1 MKIYVDAMGGDLAPE
16 APVKGTL
23 MALRQ
28 FPHLTIILAGKL
40 DEVKPFLGDYD
51 DVKDRLILEEEPEV
65 ITNHESPVMGVR
77 KKVNSATVQG
87 MLKVRSGEADG
98 FVSAGSTGATLAGG
112 MFRLGRIP
120 GIERPA
126 LAPLMPNGK
135 GHFLLIDC
143 GANVDC
149 KPEYLVQFGIMGDA
163 YMRGVMGMEN
173 PRIGLVNIGAEAEKG
188 NALVKETYPLMEKAP
203 YNFVG
208 NVEAR
213 DVPLD
218 QADVCVTDGFGG
230 NLILKYTEGLAS
242 ALMGLIK
249 KELMADTRGNKAVRF
264 PAAHLQHALHRGA
277 VHLFAHAHD
286 RAFMIGDHLRLL
298 LQGQPVLHVT
308 GVSEEWLDFLQ
319 PAGQDDLQLRIFAQ
333 CVQGSL
339 HRSLRRQVPAHRV
352 HINLQTDRSS
362 VSESLHIPVKAAR
375 RISTLSRNTSPF
387 RLSCRSRRRFPRS
400 GSLPGRRAY
409 SGRKR

>member
-1 MKIYVDAMGGDLAPE
+1 MRIYVDAMGGDNAPQAIVE
-16 APVKGTL
+16 GTL
-23 MALRQ
+23 EALRKYPELQ
-28 FPHLTIILAGKL
+28 VVLGGPCGQIEPLLKEAQDVRDRISL
-40 DEVKPFLGDYD
+40 DDA
-51 DVKDRLILEEEPEV
+51 PEV
-65 ITNHESPVMGVR
+65 ITNHDSPVMGVR
-77 KKVNSATVQG
+77 KKTDSATVKG
-87 MLKVRSGEADG
+87 LLALREGSCDG
-98 FVSAGSTGATLAGG
+98 FVSAGSTGAVLAGG

-126 LAPLMPNGK
+126 LAPLLPNGK

-203 YNFVG
+203 FNFVG

-249 KELMADTRGNKAVRF
+249 HELMADTRGKIAGLIAKPAFKRVKKAMSSDEIGGAPLLGV
-264 PAAHLQHALHRGA
+264 QGA
-277 VHLFAHAHD
+277 VIKAHGSSND
-286 RAFMIGDHLRLL
+286 YAFCSAIK
-298 LQGQPVLHVT
+298 
-308 GVSEEWLDFLQ
+308 
-319 PAGQDDLQLRIFAQ
+319 Q
-333 CVQGSL
+333 CVKMIDGN
-339 HRSLRRQVPAHRV
+339 V
-352 HINLQTDRSS
+352 
-362 VSESLHIPVKAAR
+362 VKT
-375 RISTLSRNTSPF
+375 IEENVTKLLKETEE
-387 RLSCRSRRRFPRS
+387 
-400 GSLPGRRAY
+400 
-409 SGRKR
+409 